1 MEVSNQSVTQVFVE
15 VSDPTHPGAARRA
28 AMRSAE
34 LIGMGKTDCGNVAIA
49 VTEMATNLLKHATR
63 GKVIVDPLG
72 HNGTRGLRVL
82 ALDKGPGIR
91 DITVAL
97 RDGHSTAG
105 TAGDG
110 LGAIR
115 RLASNFEI
123 YSQPGKGTCVLAE
136 FWPASKAPKRAF
148 GIDVGV
154 VSVPIR
160 GESVC
165 GDGWASKATTKS
177 LLLMLAD
184 GLGHGIY
191 ASEAA
196 REAERILHESASTSP
211 AVILG
216 DTHDALRKTRGAAV
230 AIAAIEL
237 EVGRLLFS
245 GVGNVSATLL
255 DRRNSRGLASHNGT
269 AGHEIRKVQEFAFP
283 WNGDNLIVMHSDGVS
298 GRWDL
303 SDYPGIWNKP
313 ASVIAALLYRDFV
326 RERDDATV
334 LVAKSVCDAES

>member
-1 MEVSNQSVTQVFVE
+1 MEVGNTSPAQVFVE

-28 AMRSAE
+28 AVRSAE
-34 LIGMGKTDCGNVAIA
+34 LIGMGETECSNVAIA
-49 VTEMATNLLKHATR
+49 VTEMATNVVRHAAR
-63 GKVIVDPLG
+63 GKLIVDPLG
-72 HNGTRGLRVL
+72 YNGTRGLRVL
-82 ALDKGPGIR
+82 AVDKGPGIH
-91 DITVAL
+91 DVGAAL

-105 TAGDG
+105 TAGEG

-115 RLASNFEI
+115 RLATQFEI

-136 FWPASKAPKRAF
+136 FWPSAKAPKRGF

-165 GDGWASKATTKS
+165 GDGWATKATANT
-177 LLLMLAD
+177 LLLMLSD

-196 REAERILHESASTSP
+196 REAERILHESTSISP
-211 AVILG
+211 AIILR

-230 AIAAIEL
+230 AVAAIEV
-237 EVGRLLFS
+237 EVGRLLFT

-255 DRRNSRGLASHNGT
+255 DRQNSRGLASHNGT
-269 AGHEIRKVQEFAFP
+269 AGHEVRKVQEFAFP
-283 WNGDNLIVMHSDGVS
+283 WISNNLLVMHTDGVS

-303 SDYPGIWNKP
+303 RDYPGIWNKP
-313 ASVIAALLYRDFV
+313 ASMIAAVLYRDFV

-334 LVAKSVCDAES
+334 LVAKSV

>member
-1 MEVSNQSVTQVFVE
+1 MEVDDKFVAQVLFE

-28 AMRSAE
+28 AVKSAE
-34 LIGMGKTDCGNVAIA
+34 LVGLGETDCGNVAIA
-49 VTEMATNLLKHATR
+49 VTEMATNVVKHATR
-63 GKVIVDPLG
+63 GKLIVDPLG
-72 HNGTRGLRVL
+72 YDGTRGLRVL
-82 ALDKGPGIR
+82 AVDKGPGIH
-91 DITVAL
+91 DVGVAL

-105 TAGDG
+105 TAGNG

-115 RLASNFEI
+115 RLATHFEI

-136 FWPASKAPKRAF
+136 FWPHSKTPKPRV
-148 GIDVGV
+148 GIDVSV

-165 GDGWASKATTKS
+165 GDGWASKVMPST

-196 REAERILHESASTSP
+196 REAERILHKSTSISP
-211 AVILG
+211 ASILS

-230 AIAAIEL
+230 AIAAIEF
-237 EVGRLLFS
+237 EVGRLLFA
-245 GVGNVSATLL
+245 GAGNVSATLL
-255 DRRNSRGLASHNGT
+255 DRQNSRGLASHNGT
-269 AGHEIRKVQEFAFP
+269 VGHEIRKVQEFAFP
-283 WNGDNLIVMHSDGVS
+283 WNGNNLLIMHSDGVT
-298 GRWDL
+298 GRWNL
-303 SDYPGIWNKP
+303 GDYPGIWNKP
-313 ASVIAALLYRDFV
+313 ASVIAAVLYRDFV

-334 LVAKSVCDAES
+334 LVAKSV

>member
-1 MEVSNQSVTQVFVE
+1 MVIR
-15 VSDPTHPGAARRA
+15 VSDPTHAGEARRHA
-28 AMRSAE
+28 AIYAE
-34 LIGMGKTDCGNVAIA
+34 NAKLSEQERGSLAIV
-49 VTEMATNLLKHATR
+49 VTEMATNVVKHAQR
-63 GKVIVDPLG
+63 GKLIVDHLG
-72 HNGTRGLRVL
+72 YNGMRGLRVL
-82 ALDKGPGIR
+82 AVDKGPGIH
-91 DITVAL
+91 DVGVAL

-105 TAGDG
+105 TAGEG

-115 RLASNFEI
+115 RLATQFEI

-136 FWPASKAPKRAF
+136 FWPSAKGPKRGF

-154 VSVPIR
+154 VSVAIR

-165 GDGWASKATTKS
+165 GDGWATKATANT
-177 LLLMLAD
+177 LLLMLSD

-196 REAERILHESASTSP
+196 REAERILHESTSISP
-211 AVILG
+211 AIILR

-230 AIAAIEL
+230 AVAAIEV
-237 EVGRLLFS
+237 EVGRLLFT

-255 DRRNSRGLASHNGT
+255 DRQNSRGLASHNGT
-269 AGHEIRKVQEFAFP
+269 AGHEMRKVQEFAFP
-283 WNGDNLIVMHSDGVS
+283 WNSNNLLVMHSDGVS

-303 SDYPGIWNKP
+303 RDYPGIWNKP
-313 ASVIAALLYRDFV
+313 ASVIAAVLYRDFV

-334 LVAKSVCDAES
+334 LVAKSV

>member
-1 MEVSNQSVTQVFVE
+1 MEVGDTSPAQVFVE

-28 AMRSAE
+28 AVRSAE
-34 LIGMGKTDCGNVAIA
+34 LIGMGERECGNVAIV
-49 VTEMATNLLKHATR
+49 VTEMATNVVKHAQR
-63 GKVIVDPLG
+63 GKLIVDHLG
-72 HNGTRGLRVL
+72 YNGTSGLRVL
-82 ALDKGPGIR
+82 AVDKGPGIH
-91 DITVAL
+91 DVGLAL

-105 TAGDG
+105 TAGEG

-115 RLASNFEI
+115 RLATQFEI

-136 FWPASKAPKRAF
+136 FWPSAKGPKRGF

-165 GDGWASKATTKS
+165 GDGWATKATANT
-177 LLLMLAD
+177 LLLMLSD

-196 REAERILHESASTSP
+196 REAERILHESTSISP
-211 AVILG
+211 AIILR

-230 AIAAIEL
+230 AVAAIEV
-237 EVGRLLFS
+237 EVGRLLFT

-255 DRRNSRGLASHNGT
+255 DGQNSRGLASHNGT

-283 WNGDNLIVMHSDGVS
+283 WNSNNLLVMHSDGVS

-303 SDYPGIWNKP
+303 RDYPGIWNKP
-313 ASVIAALLYRDFV
+313 ASVIAAVLYRDFV

-334 LVAKSVCDAES
+334 LVAKSG

>member
-1 MEVSNQSVTQVFVE
+1 MEVGNTSPAQVFVE

-28 AMRSAE
+28 AVRSAE
-34 LIGMGKTDCGNVAIA
+34 LIGMGETECSNVAIA
-49 VTEMATNLLKHATR
+49 VTEMATNVVRHAAR
-63 GKVIVDPLG
+63 GKLIVDPLG
-72 HNGTRGLRVL
+72 YNGTRGLRVL
-82 ALDKGPGIR
+82 AVDKGPGIH
-91 DITVAL
+91 DVGAAL

-105 TAGDG
+105 TAGEG

-115 RLASNFEI
+115 RLATQFEI

-136 FWPASKAPKRAF
+136 FWPSAKAPKRGF

-165 GDGWASKATTKS
+165 GDGWATKATANT
-177 LLLMLAD
+177 LLLMLSD

-196 REAERILHESASTSP
+196 REAERILHESTSISP
-211 AVILG
+211 AIILR

-230 AIAAIEL
+230 AVAAIEV
-237 EVGRLLFS
+237 EVGRLLFT

-255 DRRNSRGLASHNGT
+255 DRQNSRGLASHNGT
-269 AGHEIRKVQEFAFP
+269 AGHEVRKVQEFAFP
-283 WNGDNLIVMHSDGVS
+283 WISNNLLVMHTDGVS

-303 SDYPGIWNKP
+303 RDYPGIWNKP
-313 ASVIAALLYRDFV
+313 ASMIAAVLYRDFV

-334 LVAKSVCDAES
+334 LVAKSM

>member
-1 MEVSNQSVTQVFVE
+1 MEVGNTSPAQVFVE

-28 AMRSAE
+28 AVRSAE
-34 LIGMGKTDCGNVAIA
+34 LIGMGETECSNVAIA
-49 VTEMATNLLKHATR
+49 VTEMATNVVKHAAR
-63 GKVIVDPLG
+63 GKLIVDPLG
-72 HNGTRGLRVL
+72 YNGIRGLRVL
-82 ALDKGPGIR
+82 AVDKGPGIH
-91 DITVAL
+91 DVGAAL

-105 TAGDG
+105 TAGEG
-110 LGAIR
+110 LGAIC
-115 RLASNFEI
+115 RLATQFEI

-136 FWPASKAPKRAF
+136 FWPSAKAPKRGF

-165 GDGWASKATTKS
+165 GDGWATKATANA
-177 LLLMLAD
+177 LLLMLSD

-196 REAERILHESASTSP
+196 REAERMLRESTSISP
-211 AVILG
+211 AIILR

-230 AIAAIEL
+230 AVAAIEV
-237 EVGRLLFS
+237 EVGRLLFT

-255 DRRNSRGLASHNGT
+255 DRQNSRGLASHNGT

-283 WNGDNLIVMHSDGVS
+283 WNSNNLLVMHSDGVS

-303 SDYPGIWNKP
+303 RDYPGIWNKP
-313 ASVIAALLYRDFV
+313 ASVIAAVLYRDFV

-334 LVAKSVCDAES
+334 LVAKSV

>member
-1 MEVSNQSVTQVFVE
+1 MEVGDTSAAQVFVE

-28 AMRSAE
+28 ALRSAE
-34 LIGMGKTDCGNVAIA
+34 LIGMGETECGNVAIV
-49 VTEMATNLLKHATR
+49 VTEMATNVVKHAQR
-63 GKVIVDPLG
+63 GKLIVDHLRY
-72 HNGTRGLRVL
+72 NGMRGMRVL
-82 ALDKGPGIR
+82 ALDKGPGIH
-91 DITVAL
+91 DIAMAI

-105 TAGDG
+105 TAGEG

-115 RLASNFEI
+115 RLATHFEI

-136 FWPASKAPKRAF
+136 FWPSAKAPKRAF
-148 GIDVGV
+148 TIDVGV

-165 GDGWASKATTKS
+165 GDGWATKATANT
-177 LLLMLAD
+177 LLLMLSD

-196 REAERILHESASTSP
+196 REAERILHESTSISP
-211 AVILG
+211 AIILR

-230 AIAAIEL
+230 AVAAIEV
-237 EVGRLLFS
+237 EVGRLLFT

-255 DRRNSRGLASHNGT
+255 DRQNSRGLASHNGT
-269 AGHEIRKVQEFAFP
+269 AGHEVRKVQEFAFP
-283 WNGDNLIVMHSDGVS
+283 WISNNLLVMHTDGVS

-303 SDYPGIWNKP
+303 RDYPGIWNKP
-313 ASVIAALLYRDFV
+313 ASMIAAVLYRDFV

-334 LVAKSVCDAES
+334 LVAKSV